1 MLERITRFLRDE
13 CGLETVEIAIV
24 GGLVVTVGALAFTQI
39 GDDSRT
45 LLAALADALSAA
57 ASDPGG
63 GGGGRPG
70 CGIGPELAL
79 AVPLLT
85 SLHRRRRRRRSR
97 RSRRSAA

>member
-1 MLERITRFLRDE
+1 VPAMPERIARFLRDD

-24 GGLVVTVGALAFTQI
+24 GGLVVTVGALAFTQL
-39 GDDSRT
+39 GDDART
-45 LLAALADALSAA
+45 LLSALADALSAA

-85 SLHRRRRRRRSR
+85 SLRRRRRRR
-97 RSRRSAA
+97 